1 MAEEQSNDVLL
12 GVQDLTAE
20 ERQELENQIPSM
32 LAGAEAGKL
41 HALRAL
47 SAWISKRRGLPISEE
62 AKASAEEMRATIA
75 AAPAEQGS
83 MLGWFGFPTVLTRT
97 SPFFPKNRNELA
109 TGEGLERKFL
119 RNYVITAAGW
129 GELLYSGPVLTT
141 YEEDALW
148 AVLAMLDAVSKYR
161 SIEGDKGEQTFTY
174 RGPARPILLLMG
186 HKQPSST
193 HRKRLVESCE
203 LMTTAAIKMAAS
215 GGKTKTGKKR
225 APRKTDM
232 SNILSNVSWDEEA
245 KELAVTVNP
254 FFYEAYCSAK
264 ISLMSMAVRA
274 KLTSPVAKA
283 LYRFVQSHRAGR
295 CFEGHFLTLCDA
307 LNMDR
312 DQPMTELRRILKRAI
327 ASLITAGVLSKQ
339 SKFVS
344 QDIVILDRTDGALP
358 AKKKTPKKV
367 K

>member
-12 GVQDLTAE
+12 GVQDLTDE

-32 LAGAEAGKL
+32 LAGADAGKL
-41 HALRAL
+41 HAQRAL
-47 SAWISKRRGLPISEE
+47 AAWISKRRGLPISEE

-75 AAPAEQGS
+75 AAPKEQGS
-83 MLGWFGFPTVLTRT
+83 MLGWFGFPTMLTRT

-109 TGEGLERKFL
+109 TGEGLDRKFL

-129 GELLYSGPVLTT
+129 GELLYSGPILTT

-186 HKQPSST
+186 HKQPSGT

-232 SNILSNVSWDEEA
+232 SNILSNVSWDDEA

-283 LYRFVQSHRAGR
+283 LYRFVMSHRSGR
-295 CFEGHFLTLCDA
+295 CFEGHFLTLADA

-312 DQPMTELRRILKRAI
+312 DQPMTELRRTIKLAMAALQRN
-327 ASLITAGVLSKQ
+327 GVLTTK

-358 AKKKTPKKV
+358 AKKKVPKKV